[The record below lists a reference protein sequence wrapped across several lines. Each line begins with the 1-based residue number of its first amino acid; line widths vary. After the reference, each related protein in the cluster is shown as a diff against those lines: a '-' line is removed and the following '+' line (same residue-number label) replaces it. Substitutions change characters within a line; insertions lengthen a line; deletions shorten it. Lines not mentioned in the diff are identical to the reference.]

1 MKKHFLFL
9 ILLTG
14 LFSCNYPTEF
24 SVPESSQGA
33 DRFSRTFIDYII
45 KGQTDSCFAM
55 IDPEQ
60 LNDKATTFV
69 NNIIRNINGAKVLNV
84 KVLECTPSFTKS
96 LTVKSGYG
104 TSAMYRFAYEYQF
117 EKGYVLFTIIISEK
131 DNKMLINSFK
141 KADAI
146 SVLSLI
152 TKVEMKKLTN
162 KFVHLIPFG
171 VDINKFSPQKSKST
185 EKIKIGTI
193 RTLSEKYGVEY
204 LIRAFAE
211 VRKKHKNIQL
221 EIVGDG
227 PLRSFLENLTLELG
241 IENNVTFYGYVNQN
255 SSFEQYINIL
265 GSLDVFAILSILDS
279 ETFGVAAVEA
289 SACGIPVLATSVGG
303 LPEVIDA
310 EKTGI
315 IVAPKNVEETAKAL
329 DRLIS
334 DENLRNEMGRNG
346 RKKVEEHYNWKSNV
360 EQMIHLYK
368 QTIENSKK

>member
-1 MKKHFLFL
+1 
-9 ILLTG
+9 
-14 LFSCNYPTEF
+14 
-24 SVPESSQGA
+24 
-33 DRFSRTFIDYII
+33 
-45 KGQTDSCFAM
+45 
-55 IDPEQ
+55 
-60 LNDKATTFV
+60 
-69 NNIIRNINGAKVLNV
+69 
-84 KVLECTPSFTKS
+84 
-96 LTVKSGYG
+96 
-104 TSAMYRFAYEYQF
+104 
-117 EKGYVLFTIIISEK
+117 
-131 DNKMLINSFK
+131 
-141 KADAI
+141 
-146 SVLSLI
+146 
-152 TKVEMKKLTN
+152 MKKLTN

-211 VRKKHKNIQL
+211 VRKKHKNIQF

-346 RKKVEEHYNWKSNV
+346 RKIVEEHYNWKSNV